1 MTKEGRDKLEK
12 KFKVIRTQ
20 KIGYLEQQI
29 QIFQSDLDRLK
40 EQLQEVIKM
49 NEGDNSG

>member
-1 MTKEGRDKLEK
+1 MTKEARDKLER